1 MKPMKIFRKSV
12 TKIVLLEMVTAL
24 VAIELFKT
32 YKWMELDQ
40 VFIDAFLM
48 VIAFYYWQKWL
59 KYDKVDSVVQEETLD
74 NNSEED
80 GVII

>member
-1 MKPMKIFRKSV
+1 MKILRKSV

-32 YKWMELDQ
+32 YNGMELDQ

-48 VIAFYYWQKWL
+48 VIAFYYWQKGM
-59 KYDKVDSVVQEETLD
+59 KYDSVDSIVKEETLD
-74 NNSEED
+74 DNNNTD
-80 GVII
+80 GTVI

>member
-1 MKPMKIFRKSV
+1 MKIFRKSV

-24 VAIELFKT
+24 VAIELYKT

-48 VIAFYYWQKWL
+48 VIAFYYWQKGL
-59 KYDKVDSVVQEETLD
+59 KYDKVDSVIQEETLD
-74 NNSEED
+74 DNDNTN
-80 GVII
+80 GTVI

>member
-1 MKPMKIFRKSV
+1 MKIFRKSV

-32 YKWMELDQ
+32 YKWMDLDQ

-48 VIAFYYWQKWL
+48 VIAFYYWQKGM
-59 KYDKVDSVVQEETLD
+59 KYDSVDSIVKEETLD
-74 NNSEED
+74 DNNNTD
-80 GVII
+80 GPII

>member
-1 MKPMKIFRKSV
+1 MKIFRKSV

-32 YKWMELDQ
+32 YNGMDLDQ

-48 VIAFYYWQKWL
+48 VIAFYYWQKGM
-59 KYDKVDSVVQEETLD
+59 KYDSVDSIVKEETLD
-74 NNSEED
+74 DNSNTN
-80 GVII
+80 GPII

>member
-1 MKPMKIFRKSV
+1 MKILRKSV

-32 YKWMELDQ
+32 YNGMDLDQ

-48 VIAFYYWQKWL
+48 VIAFYYWQKGM
-59 KYDKVDSVVQEETLD
+59 KYDSVDSIVKEETLD
-74 NNSEED
+74 DNSNTD
-80 GVII
+80 GPII

>member
-1 MKPMKIFRKSV
+1 MKIFRKSV

-32 YKWMELDQ
+32 YNGMELDQ

-48 VIAFYYWQKWL
+48 VIAFYYWQKGM
-59 KYDKVDSVVQEETLD
+59 KYDSVDSVVQEETLND
-74 NNSEED
+74 NNNTD
-80 GVII
+80 GPVI

>member
-1 MKPMKIFRKSV
+1 MKIFRKSV

-32 YKWMELDQ
+32 YKWIDLDQ

-48 VIAFYYWQKWL
+48 VIAFYYWQKGM
-59 KYDKVDSVVQEETLD
+59 KYDSVDSIVKEETLD
-74 NNSEED
+74 DNNNTD
-80 GVII
+80 GPII

>member
-1 MKPMKIFRKSV
+1 MKIFRKSV

-32 YKWMELDQ
+32 YNGMELDQ

-48 VIAFYYWQKWL
+48 VIAFYYWQKGM
-59 KYDKVDSVVQEETLD
+59 KYDSVDSVVKEETLD
-74 NNSEED
+74 DNSNTD
-80 GVII
+80 GTVI

>member
-1 MKPMKIFRKSV
+1 MKIFRKSV

-32 YKWMELDQ
+32 YNGMDLDQ

-48 VIAFYYWQKWL
+48 VIAFYYWQKGM
-59 KYDKVDSVVQEETLD
+59 KYDSVDSIVKEETLD
-74 NNSEED
+74 DNSNTD
-80 GVII
+80 GPII

>member
-1 MKPMKIFRKSV
+1 MKIFRKSV

-32 YKWMELDQ
+32 YNGMDLDQ

-48 VIAFYYWQKWL
+48 VIAFYYWQKGM
-59 KYDKVDSVVQEETLD
+59 KYDSVDSIVKEETLD
-74 NNSEED
+74 DNNNTD
-80 GVII
+80 GTVI

>member
-1 MKPMKIFRKSV
+1 MKIFRKSV

-32 YKWMELDQ
+32 YKWMDLDQ

-48 VIAFYYWQKWL
+48 VIAFYYWQKGM
-59 KYDKVDSVVQEETLD
+59 KYDSVDSIIKEETLD
-74 NNSEED
+74 DNSNTN
-80 GVII
+80 GPII